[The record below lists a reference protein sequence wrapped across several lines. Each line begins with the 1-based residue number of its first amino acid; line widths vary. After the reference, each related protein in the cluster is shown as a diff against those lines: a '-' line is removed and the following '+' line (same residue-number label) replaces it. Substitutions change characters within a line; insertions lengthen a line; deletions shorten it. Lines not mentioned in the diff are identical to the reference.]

1 MGKAPPTIP
10 KGEENIH
17 PNSFYLFLP
26 YIPGVYVGFFVCFYI
41 YTVYIA
47 WPINNTCKIN
57 RAIVL
62 KSIYIAPPCIQSL
75 FNIEKSKKNWTFHH

>member
-1 MGKAPPTIP
+1 MC
-10 KGEENIH
+10 GEI
-17 PNSFYLFLP
+17 
-26 YIPGVYVGFFVCFYI
+26 IFVCFYI
-41 YTVYIA
+41 YTDYIA

-75 FNIEKSKKNWTFHH
+75 FNVEKLKKKTPKLSITRQYKFDHLNL